1 MIYYRIESR
10 IKRYICGELRMVFKS
25 AGLGERTGLLSR
37 LQVVI
42 LIIIPFRRIIGSL
55 SIRVYICYLGADGM
69 VRTPTRIYPQLSR
82 FSFPDIQLPDNIS
95 ISLESALGAPKPPIA
110 NLL

>member
-55 SIRVYICYLGADGM
+55 SIRVYICYLGQTGWSEPP
-69 VRTPTRIYPQLSR
+69 RGFILSFLDSLFLI
-82 FSFPDIQLPDNIS
+82 FSFLIT
-95 ISLESALGAPKPPIA
+95 SLSALNPHLEHLS
-110 NLL
+110 LL